1 MLYNH
6 SSVLKL
12 IFSSLN
18 ASINL
23 VIIIDLNTIELL
35 YYSSKHM
42 KYIYK
47 FTGIKAD
54 KLIVLLYYVSSF
66 IWRYARQSE
75 VTAKTINTFE

>member
-12 IFSSLN
+12 ISSSLN

-47 FTGIKAD
+47 FTGIMAD

-66 IWRYARQSE
+66 IWRSARQSD